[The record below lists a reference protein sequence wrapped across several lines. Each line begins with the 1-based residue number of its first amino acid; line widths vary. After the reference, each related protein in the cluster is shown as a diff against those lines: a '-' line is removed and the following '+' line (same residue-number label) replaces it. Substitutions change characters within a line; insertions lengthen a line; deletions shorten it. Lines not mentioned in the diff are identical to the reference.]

1 MSRADYSELKGLND
15 NVLHPMS
22 IPAVHQR
29 EPVFLTRGQGV
40 HVYDDAGRRYLD
52 GMGGLWCV
60 NVGHGREEMREAI
73 DRQLGRLAYF
83 STFGELSNEPSARLA
98 SRIRSLLEPE
108 GVGKVFFSLGGSDAV
123 ETALKLSRQFW
134 NASGQPSKTRFISL
148 EYGYHGVHF
157 GGTSLNGMAA
167 FRQPY
172 HPLLPG
178 CSQIAN
184 PFPYRNPWT
193 EDPEELGRICADILD
208 REIRSQGPGN
218 VAAFIAEPI
227 QGAGGV
233 IVPPANYWPLVRE
246 VCDMHDVLL
255 IADEVVT
262 GFGRSGCLF
271 GARGW
276 GVRPDMLCFA
286 KGLTSGYVPLGA
298 TAVSTRVAE
307 AFDVAPPEGF
317 IAHGYTYSGHPV
329 GCAAAL
335 AAIGIVERENL
346 VGNAA
351 HVGAYLLEK
360 LTPLAERHP
369 HLGEVRGKG
378 LMLALD
384 LVEDKTSREPVSPMS
399 AYSDA
404 LASDCQ
410 RNGVIVRPVG
420 PKIILSP
427 PLTFSRD
434 NADTLVAALDGAFS
448 RVALD
453 IKAA

>member
-1 MSRADYSELKGLND
+1 
-15 NVLHPMS
+15 
-22 IPAVHQR
+22 
-29 EPVFLTRGQGV
+29 
-40 HVYDDAGRRYLD
+40 
-52 GMGGLWCV
+52 
-60 NVGHGREEMREAI
+60 
-73 DRQLGRLAYF
+73 
-83 STFGELSNEPSARLA
+83 
-98 SRIRSLLEPE
+98 
-108 GVGKVFFSLGGSDAV
+108 
-123 ETALKLSRQFW
+123 
-134 NASGQPSKTRFISL
+134 
-148 EYGYHGVHF
+148 
-157 GGTSLNGMAA
+157 MAA